1 MITLLLYSI
10 YNYGPTMVVYMGED
24 WQRIKDYKTWLSI
37 LWWQRTFLKEKQCQ
51 KILATVTNYRKVEH
65 EQWRF
70 DEMEA
75 WSTTCFNT
83 GNLVFKDW
91 EDQSGKRP
99 SSWYHQQ
106 LNKERIKKW
115 KTPLII
121 PATLPDQTE
130 MLSVIVDA
138 FKTAFIYVIHLF
150 HE

>member
-1 MITLLLYSI
+1 MSASSI
-10 YNYGPTMVVYMGED
+10 RNST
-24 WQRIKDYKTWLSI
+24 
-37 LWWQRTFLKEKQCQ
+37 RT
-51 KILATVTNYRKVEH
+51 
-65 EQWRF
+65 
-70 DEMEA
+70 
-75 WSTTCFNT
+75 
-83 GNLVFKDW
+83 W

-138 FKTAFIYVIHLF
+138 FKTLDDYMLF
-150 HE
+150 EKRTVS